1 MSDEN
6 LLQDWAL
13 ILFPALFWF
22 SISLQTQGSLML
34 SQSCSRL
41 LITWSLLLTLNS
53 FWRNF
58 QSLAVTV
65 FEKAFN
71 NFKVL
76 QKYIIL
82 SSSALSKG
90 LGAIETPWCSHH
102 CPTWGAA
109 VLTPNSTAVPL
120 FHIAEDKWSFQVSH
134 GPPLQSYPFDVWLLF
149 QYTYSYFLKWICA
162 KNKDHW
168 TQMCQNSIG
177 LICREHAFLHC
188 QLCDFKMKS
197 PDICCLSKWPVSWR
211 LVIVRLS
218 TFI

>member
-22 SISLQTQGSLML
+22 SISLKTRSSLTF
-34 SQSCSRL
+34 SQSRSRL
-41 LITWSLLLTLNS
+41 LITWSLLPTFNS
-53 FWRNF
+53 LLGNF
-58 QSLAVTV
+58 QSQTVTV
-65 FEKAFN
+65 FEKSFN

-82 SSSALSKG
+82 ASSALSKA
-90 LGAIETPWCSHH
+90 LGAIETCCHSHC

-109 VLTPNSTAVPL
+109 GVTPSSTAVPL
-120 FHIAEDKWSFQVSH
+120 FHVADGKWSFQVCH
-134 GPPLQSYPFDVWLLF
+134 GPPHHSYPFDVWLLF
-149 QYTYSYFLKWICA
+149 QYTWSYFLRWICA

-177 LICREHAFLHC
+177 LICREHSFLHW

-197 PDICCLSKWPVSWR
+197 PNICCLSKWPVS
-211 LVIVRLS
+211 
-218 TFI
+218 